1 MSYERIGSEINLTR
15 NSVKTRIKKMI
26 SEGVIQEFLADVN
39 FAVLGYRIYYI
50 LTKQQEEEKNNT
62 IIKDNYGNNRIKI
75 LIDQLKQIGDILAE
89 IEILGGIS
97 IFRLAIRETFTSKE
111 NTLTDD
117 DNIIS
122 LLLNTGIVEK
132 VIPVSSS
139 SVQSNMYKQ
148 KQPNLTSTDLKIL
161 RRLVSNPRIGI
172 ADISSLADISARTTN
187 RILNKLKDDRIV
199 RFSVIC
205 NPAAMKGLVVFG
217 LLIFVNQQ
225 RGEGIEKQKKKDK
238 KPNSYKILE
247 RLYTEFPEYPFLRSP
262 LISHDNIIVLSV
274 YGNDVFA
281 IDSMFKRILSFNEV
295 KKAELYVFTSIK
307 YHKEWITRE
316 IDKRLE
322 SKFQSTIPNS
332 NKEY

>member
-1 MSYERIGSEINLTR
+1 MPEDF
-15 NSVKTRIKKMI
+15 V
-26 SEGVIQEFLADVN
+26 
-39 FAVLGYRIYYI
+39 
-50 LTKQQEEEKNNT
+50 
-62 IIKDNYGNNRIKI
+62 
-75 LIDQLKQIGDILAE
+75 
-89 IEILGGIS
+89 
-97 IFRLAIRETFTSKE
+97 ETFTSKE
-111 NTLTDD
+111 NRLTDD

-225 RGEGIEKQKKKDK
+225 RGKGIEKQKKKDK

-262 LISHDNIIVLSV
+262 FISHDNIIVLSV

-295 KKAELYVFTSIK
+295 KKAELYV
-307 YHKEWITRE
+307 
-316 IDKRLE
+316 DNKR
-322 SKFQSTIPNS
+322 N
-332 NKEY
+332 

>member
-1 MSYERIGSEINLTR
+1 
-15 NSVKTRIKKMI
+15 MI

-39 FAVLGYRIYYI
+39 FAVLGYRICYI

-89 IEILGGIS
+89 IEILGGIF
-97 IFRLAIRETFTSKE
+97 IFRLAIRETFTYKE

-122 LLLNTGIVEK
+122 LLLDTGIVEK

-139 SVQSNMYKQ
+139 SVQSSMYKQ
-148 KQPNLTSTDLKIL
+148 KQPNLTTTDLKIL
-161 RRLVSNPRIGI
+161 RCLVSNSRIGI
-172 ADISSLADISARTTN
+172 ADISSLTAVSARTTN

-225 RGEGIEKQKKKDK
+225 RGEEIEEQKRRTRN
-238 KPNSYKILE
+238 PIL
-247 RLYTEFPEYPFLRSP
+247 
-262 LISHDNIIVLSV
+262 
-274 YGNDVFA
+274 
-281 IDSMFKRILSFNEV
+281 
-295 KKAELYVFTSIK
+295 IK
-307 YHKEWITRE
+307 Y
-316 IDKRLE
+316 
-322 SKFQSTIPNS
+322 
-332 NKEY
+332 